1 MSDDQYSNP
10 LVARYGSAEM
20 SWIFSNRNK
29 FLTWRR
35 CWVALATAQH
45 ELGLSVT
52 QEQIQEMTENLEV
65 LDLDAAKEYERQ
77 FRHDVMAHVHH
88 FGDVCP
94 TAKPI
99 IHLGATSCFVG
110 DNTDL
115 IQIKQALELLLPK
128 LVSLVDALSQFAQ
141 ANATLPTLG
150 FTHYQPAQLTTVGKR
165 ATLWISDLLMDVQT
179 LERCLDDLRF
189 RGVKGTTGTQ
199 ASFLQLFNGDTEK
212 VARLDARV
220 TELMGFRKRVLVCG
234 QTYSRKVDVIVL
246 NALAGLGATIHK
258 WATDLRLLANLK
270 EIEEPFGKKQIGSS
284 AMAYKRN
291 PMRSERACSLA
302 RFLMNQA
309 GNALQTHA
317 VQWMERSLDD
327 SANRRLSLGQS
338 FLAADA
344 IVDIMHNVASGLVVY
359 PNVIRS
365 RIASE
370 LPFMATENIIM
381 HMVSKGA
388 DRQEV
393 HEQIRIHSMA
403 AARQVKEAG
412 KQNDLIVRIE
422 ADPFFEDIHSDLAT
436 LLDPSTF
443 IGLADEQTIQFVREE
458 VAPVLS
464 KYKDKIAS
472 AKALQL

>member
-1 MSDDQYSNP
+1 MSDNQYSNP
-10 LVARYGSAEM
+10 LVDRYSSAEM
-20 SWIFSNRNK
+20 SYIFSNRNK

-45 ELGLSVT
+45 ELGLAIT
-52 QEQIQEMTENLEV
+52 REQLQEMRDNIEE

-88 FGDVCP
+88 YGDVCP
-94 TAKPI
+94 TAKGI

-128 LVSLVDALSQFAQ
+128 LASLVNALSQFAQ
-141 ANATLPTLG
+141 SNAALPTLG

-165 ATLWISDLLMDVQT
+165 ATLRISDLLIDVQT

-199 ASFLQLFNGDTEK
+199 ASFLHLFDGDSDK
-212 VARLDARV
+212 VSELDIRV
-220 TELMGFRKRVLVCG
+220 TELMGFQKRVLVCG
-234 QTYSRKVDVIVL
+234 QTYSRKVDAIVL
-246 NALAGLGATIHK
+246 NALSGLGATIHK

-291 PMRSERACSLA
+291 PMRSERACALA

-344 IVDIMHNVASGLVVY
+344 IVEIMHNVASGLVVY

-365 RIASE
+365 RIAAE

-381 HMVSKGA
+381 YMVSKGA

-393 HEQIRIHSMA
+393 HEQIRVHSMA
-403 AARQVKEAG
+403 AARQVKEYG
-412 KQNDLIVRIE
+412 KPNDLIERLE
-422 ADPFFEDIHSDLAT
+422 GDSFFEAMHGHLDN
-436 LLDPSTF
+436 LLDPTSF
-443 IGLADEQTIQFVREE
+443 IGLATVQTNQFLREE
-458 VAPVLS
+458 VAPVIDR
-464 KYKDKIAS
+464 YKEKMVS
-472 AKALQL
+472 AQNLKV